1 MKEYNANKVRII
13 NMNKIISFYNSI
25 GLQIAYKVEHNKKYP
40 VVIDIRNNI
49 TYINCNFISNDKSA
63 LIYNSAL
70 FANNLLLQ
78 NGDIDSHTKETL
90 DKQMY
95 KYMNCKIC
103 LN

>member
-1 MKEYNANKVRII
+1 MKRYSANKVRIV
-13 NMNKIISFYNSI
+13 NMNKIISFYDSI
-25 GLQIAYKVEHNKKYP
+25 GLQLAYKVEHKKKYP
-40 VVIDIRNNI
+40 VVVDIRNNV
-49 TYINCNFISNDKSA
+49 TYMNCDFISNDKSA

-70 FANNLLLQ
+70 FANQLLLEH
-78 NGDIDSHTKETL
+78 GDIDSRTKETL